1 MNNGAI
7 VYSGGGGSGGG
18 GGGGAVRVMVTHDP
32 LSRESKPCVAGCYTE

>member
-18 GGGGAVRVMVTHDP
+18 GGGGVRVMVTHDP